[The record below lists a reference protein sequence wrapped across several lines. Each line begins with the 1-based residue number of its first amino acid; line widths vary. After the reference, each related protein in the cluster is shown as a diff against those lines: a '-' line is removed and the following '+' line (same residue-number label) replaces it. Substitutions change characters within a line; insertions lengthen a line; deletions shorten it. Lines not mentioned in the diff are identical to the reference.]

1 MARLESV
8 ALGGF
13 YPTPPSVLP
22 LIANL
27 FEVAKNTTNLKTS
40 FMDPCAGEAEAILY
54 LAKGCEIYACELEAS
69 RSVKAKKA
77 LGWPSEKNLL
87 TGDAFRISFDKG
99 YKGGVSVLFLNPPYD
114 TDPVHGRLEQKF
126 LERFAGALMEG
137 GFLIFVVPFYALKA
151 SATLLGRE
159 FDQIECFRFP
169 EGEFEV
175 YKQVVLVAKKGPT
188 LFESDPVLQSR
199 VLSWSADP
207 SVIPVLPE
215 SVEAQFKVP
224 STRDYEMGLAEWK
237 MHEVDMTSLLPKLR
251 PWFQSERR
259 GGSTLPIPGILPDL
273 PVQDLLL
280 RSYPVA
286 TPPRP
291 AHIAAGIASGLFNG
305 AEIEP
310 NDAATRLPSLLVK
323 GVFDREYR
331 TVEQKLN
338 KDGEVRSIVQVQQPK
353 LVTTILNL
361 ETHQYHTLRSGLE
374 ASKEVN
380 VSNMGVVDLL
390 AHYGQSLMNVME
402 RQCPITYDP
411 RRDAASIQLAESP
424 RKMFS
429 AQAHATRALV
439 KLLGGVE
446 CSKLKRKG
454 RAAILL
460 GEIGSG
466 KSTVALM
473 TAKTIQAKRPL
484 VMCPPHLL
492 DSWKN
497 EVTAVLPEADV
508 RVLHSVTDLESLSQ
522 DKSDRMVISI
532 LSRETA
538 KLGHGW
544 ADVGT
549 VCPACGQVLEEVGDQ
564 AKKRL
569 RCTAKH
575 LVAKGPLLG
584 QCVDYARKLLKYN
597 PTSSLT
603 TQLLRGRQD
612 QLSTAHYL
620 KLALDESSFPG
631 IQKGDLDH
639 FIAAALTE
647 IKSEKATFIEEAKTA
662 LVLALLLAGTEDQI
676 EGIVRT
682 HLSSD
687 LYKYDSFWQTLIW
700 LLEPGSERQEAIL
713 VDYKIREVS
722 SWSPARP
729 MLDAIAQAKTGET
742 VMLRVQKLELSWS
755 NGALQVDE
763 KSANNI
769 GLATRLLVPLIK
781 MSRFKWSK
789 ECGEFLFQAVPEPRR
804 VSLAQRISKRYPA
817 LFDMLV
823 VDECFVAGTRVS
835 GKPIETIQVGDT
847 VESYDERSKTFVQRK
862 VTKLWK
868 KEAQALV
875 RVVLSNG
882 CHFVCTPNHPIF
894 ANGSWTAAGM
904 LVGGELVVTS
914 SHEEPPLVRSM
925 LVLPDSDHS
934 EGAQGKRCQQTR
946 ERLLQPHLHREGLRE
961 GEGPSTLGGYLQAVS
976 DSCSFEGPPGCRPQA
991 PGLRLLQST
1000 VRSPWTEQSNR
1011 GGECDRNK
1019 EECSHH
1025 FQANEGKQSYEQ
1037 SRYSRESECSLEGAY
1052 ISGPR
1057 RERATDETS
1066 NTTCG
1071 GFESTNRGSDRN
1083 GISEDTIYLLAES
1096 LQGGHSRRV
1105 IETRNRSGWVDTQI
1119 EEVAFSRQE
1128 EGGCPSGTR
1137 VDSVEILERGSDGK
1151 FGGLC
1156 QDGFVYNLEV
1166 EGTHTYFAEG
1176 ILVHNC
1182 HEYSTE
1188 GSAQERSA
1196 HRLTS
1201 LGIPTILQTG
1211 TIMNGYAESLFMN
1224 MWALSPKFREEFSRD
1239 DKQRF
1244 IDRYGYR
1251 KRVLEDKNEKGE
1263 IVEFG
1268 SNSDR
1273 VRRTERAVGNSP
1285 GVLPLFVLRH
1295 LLTLS
1300 VTLHK
1305 ADLAIDLPVCK
1316 QLVQYVEASAAQM
1329 ENYEYLKKEL
1339 AAAIKKDLFDPK
1351 LAGRLFGQ
1359 LAELP
1364 SYLDRATQDTGNT
1377 DHGVFE
1383 VRYPESVGE
1392 ELVASAE
1399 PFSASEILPKEKAML
1414 DLITSE
1420 LAEGRNVMVFSW
1432 HVSLLPRYARII
1444 SERLGEVVPILFA
1457 DKVPTAKRQSWIEKE
1472 VVKKKRHIMVT
1483 NPVCVQ
1489 TGLNNLVHFA
1499 TEIWMENP
1507 GCNPI
1512 IFRQAIGRVDRI
1524 GQKKETRIFSMVYQN
1539 TLQAALYDL
1548 LMRKVAVS
1556 VSTDGLDPESA
1567 LNSAGVGDEDYFAG
1581 LSIGKQLWA
1590 MLSEGAD

>member
-13 YPTPPSVLP
+13 YPTPTSVLP
-22 LIANL
+22 RIANL

-99 YKGGVSVLFLNPPYD
+99 SKGGVSVLFLNPPYD
-114 TDPVHGRLEQKF
+114 TDPVHGRLEQRF
-126 LERFAGALMEG
+126 LERFVGALMEG

-199 VLSWSADP
+199 VLSWSLDSSTP
-207 SVIPVLPE
+207 PVLPD
-215 SVEAQFKVP
+215 SASGQFKVP
-224 STRDYEMGLAEWK
+224 STKDYEMGLAEWR

-251 PWFQSERR
+251 PWYQSERR
-259 GGSTLPIPGILPDL
+259 GGSTMPIPGILPDL

-305 AEIEP
+305 AKIEA
-310 NDAATRLPSLLVK
+310 NDPATRLPSLLVK

-361 ETHQYHTLRSGLE
+361 ETHKYHTLRSGLE
-374 ASKEVN
+374 ASKEVD
-380 VSNMGVVDLL
+380 VSSMGVVDLL

-411 RRDAASIQLAESP
+411 RRDAASVQLAESP
-424 RKMFS
+424 RRMFT

-446 CSKLKRKG
+446 CTKLKRKG

-473 TAKTIQAKRPL
+473 TAKTIQSKRPL

-492 DSWKN
+492 ESWRN
-497 EVTAVLPEADV
+497 EVSAVLPEAEV
-508 RVLHSVTDLESLSQ
+508 RVLYSVTDLESLSQ
-522 DKSDRMVISI
+522 DKSDRMVVSI

-544 ADVGT
+544 VDVGA
-549 VCPACGQVLEEVGDQ
+549 VCPACGQVLEEVENQ
-564 AKKRL
+564 AKKRM

-575 LVAKGPLLG
+575 LVSKGPLLA

-597 PTSSLT
+597 PTSALL

-612 QLSTAHYL
+612 QLSIAHYT
-620 KLALDESSFPG
+620 KVALDESSFPG
-631 IQKGDLDH
+631 FQKGDLDH
-639 FIAAALTE
+639 FIAAALAE
-647 IKSEKATFIEEAKTA
+647 IEVEKMEFEEDAKKA
-662 LVLALLLAGTEDQI
+662 LVLALLLAGTDDQI
-676 EGIVRT
+676 EALIRE
-682 HLSSD
+682 HLSHD
-687 LYKYDSFWQTLIW
+687 RYKHDNFWQTLIW

-713 VDYKIREVS
+713 AEFKSLWEY
-722 SWSPARP
+722 SWGPTRS
-729 MLDAIAQAKTGET
+729 MLDAIATAKTGE
-742 VMLRVQKLELSWS
+742 VASLQLQKLGLSWI
-755 NGALQVDE
+755 NGVLQVDE
-763 KSANNI
+763 KSRGNV
-769 GLATRLLVPLIK
+769 GLATRLLAPLTK

-789 ECGEFLFQAVPEPRR
+789 ECGEILFQAVPEPRR
-804 VSLAQRISKRYPA
+804 VSLAQHISKRYPD
-817 LFDMLV
+817 LFDL
-823 VDECFVAGTRVS
+823 
-835 GKPIETIQVGDT
+835 
-847 VESYDERSKTFVQRK
+847 
-862 VTKLWK
+862 
-868 KEAQALV
+868 
-875 RVVLSNG
+875 
-882 CHFVCTPNHPIF
+882 
-894 ANGSWTAAGM
+894 
-904 LVGGELVVTS
+904 
-914 SHEEPPLVRSM
+914 
-925 LVLPDSDHS
+925 LVLDEGHEFSSDTS
-934 EGAQGKRCQQTR
+934 AQG
-946 ERLLQPHLHREGLRE
+946 H
-961 GEGPSTLGGYLQAVS
+961 A
-976 DSCSFEGPPGCRPQA
+976 
-991 PGLRLLQST
+991 
-1000 VRSPWTEQSNR
+1000 
-1011 GGECDRNK
+1011 
-1019 EECSHH
+1019 
-1025 FQANEGKQSYEQ
+1025 
-1037 SRYSRESECSLEGAY
+1037 
-1052 ISGPR
+1052 
-1057 RERATDETS
+1057 
-1066 NTTCG
+1066 
-1071 GFESTNRGSDRN
+1071 
-1083 GISEDTIYLLAES
+1083 
-1096 LQGGHSRRV
+1096 
-1105 IETRNRSGWVDTQI
+1105 
-1119 EEVAFSRQE
+1119 
-1128 EGGCPSGTR
+1128 
-1137 VDSVEILERGSDGK
+1137 
-1151 FGGLC
+1151 
-1156 QDGFVYNLEV
+1156 
-1166 EGTHTYFAEG
+1166 
-1176 ILVHNC
+1176 
-1182 HEYSTE
+1182 
-1188 GSAQERSA
+1188 A

-1211 TIMNGYAESLFMN
+1211 TIMNGYAESLFTN
-1224 MWALSPKFREEFSRD
+1224 MWALSPKFRDEFSRD

-1263 IVEFG
+1263 VVEFG

-1273 VRRTERAVGNSP
+1273 VRRTERVVGNSP

-1305 ADLAIDLPVCK
+1305 ADLAIDLPECK
-1316 QLVQYVEASAAQM
+1316 QLVQYVEASSEQK

-1351 LAGRLFGQ
+1351 LSGRLFGQ

-1377 DHGVFE
+1377 DHGTFE
-1383 VRYPESVGE
+1383 VRYPESVGG

-1399 PFSASEILPKEKAML
+1399 PFQASEILPKEEWML
-1414 DLITSE
+1414 DLITKE

-1444 SERLGEVVPILFA
+1444 SERIGEVVPILYA
-1457 DKVPTAKRQSWIEKE
+1457 DKVPTGKRQSWIEKE
-1472 VVKKKRHIMVT
+1472 VIKKKRHILVA

-1499 TEIWMENP
+1499 SEIWMENP

-1524 GQKKETRIFSMVYQN
+1524 GQKMETRIFSLVYKN
-1539 TLQAALYDL
+1539 TLQADLYDL